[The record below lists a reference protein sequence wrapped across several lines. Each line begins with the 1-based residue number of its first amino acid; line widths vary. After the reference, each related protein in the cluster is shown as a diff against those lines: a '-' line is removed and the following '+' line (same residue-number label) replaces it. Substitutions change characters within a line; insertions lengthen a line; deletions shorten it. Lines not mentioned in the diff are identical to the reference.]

1 MLVLFLLLLPKKSN
15 LIFLTEHSRLYTN
28 PLDLQSQ
35 DNIAVPQAAVFP
47 VANRG

>member
-15 LIFLTEHSRLYTN
+15 LIFLTEHSRLYTKIY
-28 PLDLQSQ
+28 
-35 DNIAVPQAAVFP
+35 NIAVPQAAVFP